1 MNEAVD
7 DVVAEV
13 AAGRWMSLPELSEI
27 PGMDHGAALEL
38 MMRHSW
44 EREKD
49 IYGQTRVFVP
59 LEWLAQRDEAT
70 VSGAALEADVST
82 AVNKVS
88 KAVVVLNQNLGTMQL
103 AMIKLGT
110 MFAAEQAARIAAET
124 ERDQARAQVLEVW
137 RLVRLV
143 NPAV

>member
-1 MNEAVD
+1 
-7 DVVAEV
+7 
-13 AAGRWMSLPELSEI
+13 
-27 PGMDHGAALEL
+27 
-38 MMRHSW
+38 
-44 EREKD
+44 
-49 IYGQTRVFVP
+49 
-59 LEWLAQRDEAT
+59 
-70 VSGAALEADVST
+70 
-82 AVNKVS
+82 
-88 KAVVVLNQNLGTMQL
+88 MQL